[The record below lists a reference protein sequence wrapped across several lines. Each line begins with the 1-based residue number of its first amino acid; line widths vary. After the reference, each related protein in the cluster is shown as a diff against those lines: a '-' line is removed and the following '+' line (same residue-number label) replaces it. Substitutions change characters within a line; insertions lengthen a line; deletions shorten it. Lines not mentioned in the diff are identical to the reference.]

1 MSAGKPSS
9 QATPETEESTTK
21 QRRQT
26 SYRGNA
32 TRERERARARE
43 RKKNLHLETN
53 PAAVFGILHFGS
65 ALQSVI
71 LHSSRASHV
80 VIYTTFTTSI
90 KHIHRRNDFKTSSP
104 ILVFCSCDNSFLFS
118 RAGGKTPPR
127 VLHLGCEFVLQ
138 FRHSGCARGLAA
150 FSQLATSTKQRTEIP
165 RKWPTLSFSQTDQ
178 HWYAF
183 KTLHCDD
190 LKRSSKQ

>member
-1 MSAGKPSS
+1 MQENHLHKQPRRLKKVQQNSDDKQVTG
-9 QATPETEESTTK
+9 ET
-21 QRRQT
+21 RREK
-26 SYRGNA
+26 
-32 TRERERARARE
+32 ERERARERE
-43 RKKNLHLETN
+43 KKNLHLETN

-178 HWYAF
+178 H
-183 KTLHCDD
+183 
-190 LKRSSKQ
+190 